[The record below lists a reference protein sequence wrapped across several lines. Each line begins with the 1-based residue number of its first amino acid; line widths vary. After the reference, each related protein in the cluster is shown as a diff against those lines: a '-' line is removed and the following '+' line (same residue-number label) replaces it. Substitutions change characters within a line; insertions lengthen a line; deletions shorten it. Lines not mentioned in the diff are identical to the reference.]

1 MRRRDTE
8 LFKESLTFL
17 QGGEYA
23 GAMCL
28 ATANDTIPHLPYM
41 TIEELFTLENLNN
54 AFCECSQI
62 SHWKESTQRYR
73 TNLLLRNIELHDDL
87 MNGTYE
93 ISRTTDFELVE
104 RGKHRHIEAP
114 AMRDRIV
121 QKILCQNILVPY
133 LSKPLIYDNYASL
146 KKRGTAFARKRID
159 ILLRRYIRKH
169 GSEGYILQI
178 DIRRYFDS
186 VDHEILKKMVRQR
199 VNEPP
204 EVMQLIDYIIDSA
217 GTHKGLN
224 LGSEAPQIFAVFYL
238 SPLDTF
244 VKTVKR
250 YKYYGRYMDD
260 IFVIHDNKEELKNLL
275 DEIKEQLKS
284 LDLEINEK
292 KTHIT
297 KLTRGFTF
305 MQIKYNIVD
314 GKIIKRPTHSKVHRE
329 RQRLKKYKHLYDKG
343 IISALEIQ
351 NAYRSWRN
359 NIIKDCN
366 ACKRTIRSIDRLYDQ
381 LFTEHEKSKRYTR
394 EYIIQEI
401 YRKEKVR
408 WKTIQSS

>member
-1 MRRRDTE
+1 M
-8 LFKESLTFL
+8 TFL

-28 ATANDTIPHLPYM
+28 ATANDTIPRLPLM
-41 TIEELFTLENLNN
+41 TIEELFTLENLNS
-54 AFCECSQI
+54 AFQECSQI
-62 SHWKESTQRYR
+62 SHWKETTQRYH
-73 TNLLLRNIELHDDL
+73 TNLLLRNIELHVDL

-114 AMRDRIV
+114 AIRDRIV
-121 QKILCQNILVPY
+121 QKILCQKILVPY

-159 ILLRRYIRKH
+159 ILLRRYIRRY
-169 GSEGYILQI
+169 GTEGYILQI
-178 DIRRYFDS
+178 DVRRYFDS
-186 VDHEILKKMVRQR
+186 VDHEILKKMVRQKIK
-199 VNEPP
+199 EPP
-204 EVMQLIDYIIDSA
+204 EVMELIDYIIDST
-217 GTHKGLN
+217 GTQKGLN

-244 VKTVKR
+244 IKTVKGF
-250 YKYYGRYMDD
+250 KYYGRYMDD
-260 IFVIHDNKEELKNLL
+260 IFVIYNNKAELKDLL
-275 DEIKEQLKS
+275 DEIKEQLKT
-284 LDLEINEK
+284 LNLEINEK

-297 KLTRGFTF
+297 KLSHGFTF
-305 MQIKYNIVD
+305 MQIKYNID
-314 GKIIKRPTHSKVHRE
+314 GGKIIKRPTHSKVHRE
-329 RQRLKKYKHLYDKG
+329 RQRLRKYKYLYDKG
-343 IISALEIQ
+343 IISTLEIQ

-381 LFTEHEKSKRYTR
+381 LFSEHEKNEKYTR

>member
-1 MRRRDTE
+1 M
-8 LFKESLTFL
+8 TFL
-17 QGGEYA
+17 RGGEYA

-28 ATANDTIPHLPYM
+28 ATANDTIPRLPLM
-41 TIEELFTLENLNN
+41 TIEELFTLENLNS
-54 AFCECSQI
+54 AFQECSQI
-62 SHWKESTQRYR
+62 SHWKETTQRYH

-87 MNGTYE
+87 MNGTYK

-114 AMRDRIV
+114 AIRDRIV
-121 QKILCQNILVPY
+121 QKILCQKILVPY

-159 ILLRRYIRKH
+159 ILLRRYIRQY
-169 GSEGYILQI
+169 GTEGYILQI
-178 DIRRYFDS
+178 DVRRYFDS
-186 VDHEILKKMVRQR
+186 VDHEILKKMVRQKIK
-199 VNEPP
+199 EPP
-204 EVMQLIDYIIDSA
+204 EVMELIDYIIDST
-217 GTHKGLN
+217 GTQKGLN

-244 VKTVKR
+244 IKTVKGF
-250 YKYYGRYMDD
+250 KYYGRYMDD
-260 IFVIHDNKEELKNLL
+260 IFVIHNNKAELKDLL
-275 DEIKEQLKS
+275 DEIKEQLKT
-284 LDLEINEK
+284 LNLEINEK

-297 KLTRGFTF
+297 KLSHGFTF
-305 MQIKYNIVD
+305 MQIKYNID
-314 GKIIKRPTHSKVHRE
+314 GGKIIKRPTHSKVHRE
-329 RQRLKKYKHLYDKG
+329 RQRLRKYKYLYDKG
-343 IISALEIQ
+343 IISTLEIQ

-366 ACKRTIRSIDRLYDQ
+366 ACKRTIRSIDHLYDQ
-381 LFTEHEKSKRYTR
+381 LFSEHEKNEKYTR